1 MTGNWMIKI
10 YVTLC
15 FLLKAYTCR
24 CVFKENT
31 RARYDP
37 ALSIHEDDCANRIL
51 YVPSDSFFPSDD
63 IQSDEKKYRKQ
74 EISMKRKGLLQQ
86 IAILHSMFSFSF

>member
-10 YVTLC
+10 YVALC

-37 ALSIHEDDCANRIL
+37 ALSIHEDDCADRIL
-51 YVPSDSFFPSDD
+51 SFLPTIFKAMKTNTENKKF
-63 IQSDEKKYRKQ
+63 QQKEKDCFNK
-74 EISMKRKGLLQQ
+74 
-86 IAILHSMFSFSF
+86 